1 MSSDQNRRI
10 EHRVA
15 GADANPYLVAAAVL
29 AGIHHGITQR
39 CEPGPMIAEGTQLSD
54 QEITL
59 PTRWERA
66 MDVFDGSAV
75 LPAYLG
81 KDYCSAFSSM
91 RRTECDA
98 FHARISNLDYE
109 WYLRAV

>member
-1 MSSDQNRRI
+1 V

-29 AGIHHGITQR
+29 AGIHYGISHR
-39 CEPGPMIAEGTQLSD
+39 CEPGPMVAEGTELEVREVS
-54 QEITL
+54 L
-59 PTRWERA
+59 PARWEQA
-66 MDVFDGSAV
+66 LAAFDRSAV
-75 LPAYLG
+75 MPDYLG
-81 KDYCSAFSSM
+81 EAYCSAFGSM
-91 RRTECDA
+91 RRSECEA

>member
-1 MSSDQNRRI
+1 M
-10 EHRVA
+10 
-15 GADANPYLVAAAVL
+15 L
-29 AGIHHGITQR
+29 
-39 CEPGPMIAEGTQLSD
+39 
-54 QEITL
+54 
-59 PTRWERA
+59 
-66 MDVFDGSAV
+66 FDGSAV